1 MTRNE
6 AREALSITWRFDR
19 VGELIALRE
28 LALVEAVRT
37 HEASRSPNLPGSLS
51 YADAQ
56 SLHSS

>member
-1 MTRNE
+1 MTKNE
-6 AREALSITWRFDR
+6 AREALATTWRFDR

-28 LALVEAVRT
+28 VALVEAVRT
-37 HEASRSPNLPGSLS
+37 HEASHSPNLLGSLS